1 MNEYLITYDLTNH
14 NNCTGICGAIS
25 GLDTNCWPCLHST
38 WVAHTSLSA
47 EQIANRLRP
56 HITPADKLFIVKLSG
71 DWSSV
76 GLPECSADWLQHN
89 L

>member
-1 MNEYLITYDLTNH
+1 MNEYLIAYDLTNH
-14 NNCTGICGAIS
+14 NDCSAICGAIS
-25 GLDTNCWPCLHST
+25 GLDTNSWPCLHST
-38 WVAHTSLSA
+38 WVAHSPLSA

-56 HITPADKLFIVKLSG
+56 HIHHNDKLFIVKVSD

-76 GLPECSADWLQHN
+76 GLPKRSAEWLQDN